1 MTTINIESRKVTRQ
15 QPAKPHKQRACLYLE
30 KRLRVSHEKAARTAS
45 SVARSSGFGFITLLI
60 KSRRSS
66 CTPADSASRTEGT
79 QMLASQSTGRSSI
92 DLVTSR
98 TCPEWLARV
107 KDDTL
112 RSQKVKTRTAGAV
125 HGPYS
130 AVARDLRQPIKSRG
144 TPTYP
149 QPPRNLF
156 YPTLVQGESKI
167 HLAVC
172 REVFEKPGSIPFD
185 YLQQRIQ
192 SPRLIPAIKEPSKT
206 SLPSRLIAARI
217 LCK

>member
-1 MTTINIESRKVTRQ
+1 VTTINIESRKVTRQ

-130 AVARDLRQPIKSRG
+130 AVARDLRQSHNRSNREVLLLILNPLVTFFIPHLFKVNRKFILQFVGRCSKSLEASHLTICNSGYKARG
-144 TPTYP
+144 LS
-149 QPPRNLF
+149 QQLKNRAKHH
-156 YPTLVQGESKI
+156 S
-167 HLAVC
+167 LAV
-172 REVFEKPGSIPFD
+172 
-185 YLQQRIQ
+185 
-192 SPRLIPAIKEPSKT
+192 
-206 SLPSRLIAARI
+206 
-217 LCK
+217 